1 MQSIFKASLIGIAF
15 ACAAMAFLPS
25 ILSATATAPLTGQ
38 HALLL
43 VGAIALVAFATL
55 TLRTSR
61 DEEPPRMVARQ
72 LGERG
77 QTVPQIARSLNMSQD
92 AVRGL
97 LGPDPSPTRN
107 AVRGNNC
114 RKNDRNRRGE

>member
-1 MQSIFKASLIGIAF
+1 MKSILRASLIGIVF
-15 ACAAMAFLPS
+15 ACASMAVLPS
-25 ILSATATAPLTGQ
+25 ILTAAGTDPYTGQ

-43 VGAIALVAFATL
+43 VGAVALAAFATL
-55 TLRTSR
+55 TLRRSR
-61 DEEPPRMVARQ
+61 EEEPPRMAARQ

-97 LGPDPSPTRN
+97 LGPDPSPARN
-107 AVRGNNC
+107 RVRGNNC
-114 RKNDRNRRGE
+114 RKTGRSRRDG